1 MKYFSVLL
9 AVIAG
14 SAFVS
19 AAPSQA
25 NALNARDCPSGYQA
39 CGVSL
44 LYSSIIPC
52 LGYVELTD
60 GCGEIDLHW

>member
-9 AVIAG
+9 AVMTS

-19 AAPSQA
+19 AAPGQA
-25 NALNARDCPSGYQA
+25 NTLNARACRSGYQA

-44 LYSSIIPC
+44 LYNSTIPC
-52 LGYVELTD
+52 LGYVGLTD
-60 GCGEIDLHW
+60 GRGDIDLHW